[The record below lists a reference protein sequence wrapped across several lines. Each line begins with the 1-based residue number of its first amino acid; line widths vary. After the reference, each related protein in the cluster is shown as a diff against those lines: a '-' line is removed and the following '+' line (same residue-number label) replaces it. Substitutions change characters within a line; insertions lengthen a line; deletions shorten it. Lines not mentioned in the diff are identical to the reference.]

1 MNSRGRR
8 KKSFKRILKH
18 KIFRKRNIF
27 SIFSFVLGIVLII
40 LTAISLIINTLQFT
54 NQIYSWNYNTERLNN
69 LLTSNPFGILLWF
82 DNILIYICSILY
94 IVSAIKSKKDIL
106 IKISFSLFSIL
117 TTIVVTTLLIN
128 VVASIFGIF

>member
-1 MNSRGRR
+1 M
-8 KKSFKRILKH
+8 KKEIKNFE
-18 KIFRKRNIF
+18 KII
-27 SIFSFVLGIVLII
+27 GIVLII

-69 LLTSNPFGILLWF
+69 LLISNPFGILLWF